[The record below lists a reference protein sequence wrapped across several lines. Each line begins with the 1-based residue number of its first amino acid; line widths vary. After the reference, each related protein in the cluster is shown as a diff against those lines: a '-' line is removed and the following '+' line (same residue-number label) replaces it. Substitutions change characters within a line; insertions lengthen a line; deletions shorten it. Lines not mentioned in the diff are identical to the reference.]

1 MADTKVFDAIMAML
15 QTEDIQFRHLHHEPT
30 YTSEDSARVRG
41 ESTMIGGKSLLMKIG
56 DSFKLF
62 VVSAALKLDSRAI
75 KDYFHEKYFRFATRE
90 ELMEMTGLYS
100 GSVPPFGRPIL
111 DFDLFI
117 DNSVTKNER
126 IAFNAGS
133 LEDSIIMQTPDYLKL
148 VERSQP
154 IFFDFSEKVS
164 GS

>member
-1 MADTKVFDAIMAML
+1 MADTKVFETIIRML
-15 QTEDIQFRHLHHEPT
+15 KESGVEFRHLHHEPT
-30 YTSEDSARVRG
+30 FTSEDSARVRG

-75 KDYFHEKYFRFATRE
+75 KDYFHEKYFRFATKE
-90 ELMEMTGLYS
+90 ELLEMTGLLS

-117 DNSVTKNER
+117 DNSVVKNER

-133 LEDSIIMQTPDYLKL
+133 LEDSIIMKTADYLKL
-148 VERSQP
+148 VDQSKP
-154 IFFDFSEKVS
+154 MFFDFSVKV
-164 GS
+164 